1 MEKLEEQKANMQNIE
16 SRLKKII
23 KLCNQNVDVNSIGNK
38 TNLVEDLGFDSISII
53 QLVVELENEFDIEI
67 DDKYLLIESLSP
79 FYSLIDIINH
89 SINNE

>member
-23 KLCNQNVDVNSIGNK
+23 KLCNQNVDINSIGNK